1 MVNASTRFRLAS
13 LMMYSVSFG
22 GAVETPR
29 ISVGPPNMAG
39 AAHRGVATE
48 TRSRHRCKNFSTQVG
63 ARLGNAVSNRY
74 FGAGATEVVM
84 LVLLIVLL
92 VLWLILAIVGFAI
105 KGLLWLAIIGIVLFV
120 GTAAIGVVRRRA
132 LRR

>member
-1 MVNASTRFRLAS
+1 
-13 LMMYSVSFG
+13 
-22 GAVETPR
+22 
-29 ISVGPPNMAG
+29 
-39 AAHRGVATE
+39 
-48 TRSRHRCKNFSTQVG
+48 
-63 ARLGNAVSNRY
+63 
-74 FGAGATEVVM
+74 M

-120 GTAAIGVVRRRA
+120 GTAAIGVVRGRA